1 MNETAAP
8 KCPFVSVLILARN
21 EALHIERAV
30 ASARRLTAHVFVVD
44 TRSTDATVERARAAG
59 AEVVAADDL
68 ERFADKLN
76 WSADNIAF
84 PTPWVL
90 RLDADEILTH
100 ELIEQLPA
108 RLAAVESSVTG
119 VYLRRQIW
127 FMGRWI
133 RHGGVYPTYSM
144 RLWRRGEITCE
155 TRDLDEHM
163 ILRRGEAG
171 QLPLDVID
179 NPLSDLSSWID
190 KHNRYA
196 TLEARSAANATN
208 DGSGGLEASL
218 WGTMP
223 ERMRWLKVK
232 VFYRLPL
239 FVRPVLYFLYRYVL
253 RLGFLDGRVGFV
265 FHFMHGLW
273 YRALVDAKILEARR
287 KGGGADQ
294 GSTVRRPDAF

>member
-1 MNETAAP
+1 MTDTAAQNDAL
-8 KCPFVSVLILARN
+8 VSVLILARN

-30 ASARRLTAHVFVVD
+30 SSARRLTPHVFVVD
-44 TRSTDATVERARAAG
+44 TNSTDATVERARAAG
-59 AEVVAADDL
+59 AEVVAAGDI

-76 WSADNIAF
+76 WSADHIAF

-90 RLDADEILTH
+90 RLDADEVLTD

-108 RLAAVESSVTG
+108 RLAAVEPGVSG

-133 RHGGVYPTYSM
+133 RHGGAYPTYSM

-163 ILRRGEAG
+163 ILRRGQAG
-171 QLPLDVID
+171 GFPLDVID

-196 TLEARSAANATN
+196 TLEARSAANPADESN
-208 DGSGGLEASL
+208 SAIKASL

-239 FVRPVLYFLYRYVL
+239 LVRPWLYFLYRYIL
-253 RLGFLDGRVGFV
+253 RLGFLDGREGFV

-273 YRALVDAKILEARR
+273 YRALVDAKLLEARR
-287 KGGGADQ
+287 
-294 GSTVRRPDAF
+294 RRGVDEASAARR